1 MHAYD
6 EKDTIRNSEGF
17 CTIITANRSI
27 TTTEVCVRDLDMLI
41 TAFFMEHSFVL
52 FSLWIFS
59 IYQGYFL

>member
-6 EKDTIRNSEGF
+6 EKDTFRNSEGS

-41 TAFFMEHSFVL
+41 TAFFMGHSFL
-52 FSLWIFS
+52 FSLWIFCQ
-59 IYQGYFL
+59 YLGYFL